1 MAVLTHSV
9 GAMES
14 WFVMV
19 PMWQK
24 QRLIDRYGTLEEA
37 LRQER
42 QNTLLLAGTGMAIY
56 HCVGVHFC
64 TDWQDPGERY
74 LWDGSRV
81 DAD

>member
-1 MAVLTHSV
+1 
-9 GAMES
+9 MES

-24 QRLIDRYGTLEEA
+24 QHLIDRYGTLEEA
-37 LRQER
+37 LRQEW
-42 QNTLLLAGTGMAIY
+42 QNTLLLSGTGMAIY
-56 HCVGVHFC
+56 RCVGVHFC
-64 TDWQDPGERY
+64 GDWQDPGERY